1 MEGAAGGRL
10 GKLRGTESRL
20 RSENAVSGD
29 GSLGGGKKG
38 VVGGGPGLSWGEGGV
53 RGGGWSGMAGAGVG
67 VGNER
72 SPWLRF
78 KNSSRI
84 TPLQTLQC

>member
-53 RGGGWSGMAGAGVG
+53 RGGGGQVWLVLGWGWGMKGLLGCG
-67 VGNER
+67 
-72 SPWLRF
+72 
-78 KNSSRI
+78 SRI
-84 TPLQTLQC
+84 PLE